1 MQLKTI
7 MNENNINFANM
18 SNGSSNQQYNLERK
32 CTKITGDVKDEKSVV
47 DPKGLAKASPNFKEI
62 PKDYEQDEAAK
73 AKAIAENT
81 KKI

>member
-1 MQLKTI
+1 

-18 SNGSSNQQYNLERK
+18 SNGSSNQQYSLERK
-32 CTKITGDVKDEKSVV
+32 RTKVTGDVKDEKPVA

-62 PKDYEQDEAAK
+62 PKDDEQDEAAK

-81 KKI
+81 KKV